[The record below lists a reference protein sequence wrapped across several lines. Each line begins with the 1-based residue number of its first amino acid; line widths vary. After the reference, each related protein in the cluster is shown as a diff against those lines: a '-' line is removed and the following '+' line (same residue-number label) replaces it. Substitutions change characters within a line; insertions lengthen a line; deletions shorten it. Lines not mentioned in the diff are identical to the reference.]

1 MDRNVFKLFGAI
13 LMHNT
18 KNDPIICN
26 SGIAFFKGMFDA
38 GVTLDRLKTAIY
50 NPITNE
56 CIENPGGDLID
67 GLVYGFVV
75 IPPPPEPEP
84 KAPSTPETMSPP
96 FEFPDE
102 RELIVFDP
110 VKDWK
115 AAPSFKSKIDPR
127 KIKQILKRYKVELEF
142 LRLAEDDNF
151 PINLED
157 FNILRKRMVTS
168 EIWVLRFYRS
178 KTLQEFESGEYGNRT
193 QKLVDLFAKE
203 GVTISTDGHWSDE
216 WYFDL
221 ECGDESTQ
229 QYLCRSLFQLGVA
242 MRWGGTV

>member
-1 MDRNVFKLFGAI
+1 M
-13 LMHNT
+13 
-18 KNDPIICN
+18 
-26 SGIAFFKGMFDA
+26 
-38 GVTLDRLKTAIY
+38 
-50 NPITNE
+50 
-56 CIENPGGDLID
+56 
-67 GLVYGFVV
+67 
-75 IPPPPEPEP
+75 
-84 KAPSTPETMSPP
+84 
-96 FEFPDE
+96 
-102 RELIVFDP
+102 FDP